1 MVWLFEANLGA
12 SNASDDITIDF
23 CVTVGSGDGGDSS
36 VVLGAGVLMDTNT
49 SPVGP
54 TVFLFPGSSWL

>member
-36 VVLGAGVLMDTNT
+36 VVLGAGVGGILAFWRHVK
-49 SPVGP
+49 SVLIIHWKG
-54 TVFLFPGSSWL
+54 